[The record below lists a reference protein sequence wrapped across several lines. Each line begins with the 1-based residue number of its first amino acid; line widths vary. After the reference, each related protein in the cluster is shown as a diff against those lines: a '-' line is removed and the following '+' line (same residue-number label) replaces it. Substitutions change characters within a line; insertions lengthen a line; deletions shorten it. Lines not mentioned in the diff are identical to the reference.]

1 MSTVLSVE
9 SVSKQ
14 FQLYRN
20 RPMTLKE
27 AAIRW
32 ATDRR
37 ETASGFWALRDVTF
51 SVEQGQALGIIGH
64 NGAGKSTLLR
74 LLCGLGK
81 PTAGRIRREGHA
93 SGLLDLGSGFHPD
106 MTGRENIMTGGLLS
120 GLTRRELLDR
130 EQEIIAFAEL
140 EKFIDQPVRTYSSG
154 MYLRLAFATAMHFD
168 PTVLIIDEV
177 LAVGDARFQQKCLE
191 KLDAFRAAGKTL
203 ILTSHVPHQIRSLC
217 DEVLVLEEGQVVMQ
231 SDPESA
237 LRCHED
243 LMRQRTE
250 RRAAQVFG
258 TELPPS
264 LTIEEGSRQGTQEA
278 SIETVRLANAGG
290 ETVASMQSGDS
301 LTIELEYRLARPLH
315 DMILSLAIHNEA
327 HVKCFETIIPSVQAA
342 FGTLGER
349 GRLVCRFPTL
359 PLIAGR
365 YYIDP
370 GLYPT
375 DWGYVYDYHWQMHN
389 VTIIDKGEQNAQVS
403 GVAALHPK
411 WSVEL

>member
-14 FQLYRN
+14 FQLYQN

-27 AAIRW
+27 SAIRW
-32 ATDRR
+32 ATGRR
-37 ETASGFWALRDVTF
+37 EMANTFWALRDVTF

-74 LLCGLGK
+74 LLCGLGT
-81 PTAGRIRREGHA
+81 PTDGQISSKGQI

-120 GLTRRELLDR
+120 GLTRRELLAR

-168 PTVLIIDEV
+168 PAVLVIDEV

-191 KLDAFRAAGKTL
+191 RLDAFRAAGKTL

-237 LRCHED
+237 LRCYED

-250 RRAAQVFG
+250 RRAVQVFD
-258 TELPPS
+258 TALPD
-264 LTIEEGSRQGTQEA
+264 LTVEQGSRQGTQEA
-278 SIETVRLANAGG
+278 SIEAVRLTNGRG
-290 ETVASMQSGDS
+290 EAVDSVQSGGGLS
-301 LTIELEYRLARPLH
+301 IELEYRLARPMPDL
-315 DMILSLAIHNEA
+315 ILSLAIHNEA
-327 HVKCFETIIPSVQAA
+327 HVKCFETIIPRC
-342 FGTLGER
+342 GPPLGR
-349 GRLVCRFPTL
+349 PKSAGAWCASSQRCR
-359 PLIAGR
+359 
-365 YYIDP
+365 
-370 GLYPT
+370 
-375 DWGYVYDYHWQMHN
+375 
-389 VTIIDKGEQNAQVS
+389 
-403 GVAALHPK
+403 
-411 WSVEL
+411 